1 MLKLDA
7 FVRQVHHAGR
17 DVCTRPEWLPR
28 GEALRERVG
37 PEEASAL
44 ARDIFHR
51 WTKKVRES
59 AALAKA
65 P

>member
-1 MLKLDA
+1 
-7 FVRQVHHAGR
+7 VRQVHHAGP

-28 GEALRERVG
+28 GETLREHVSV
-37 PEEASAL
+37 EEASEM
-44 ARDIFHR
+44 ARDIFWR

-65 P
+65 S